1 MEKISVLDVG
11 AAIIGRTIMVLMGFT
26 CAPLLLALWALY
38 VLLFLYLG
46 IPALLF
52 RAVFPGTAPLIN
64 IAFDKSFEWT
74 IRISI
79 WYLMLFFFRLKH

>member
-11 AAIIGRTIMVLMGFT
+11 AAIIGQTFMALLGVTF
-26 CAPLLLALWALY
+26 APLLLALWALY
-38 VLLFLYLG
+38 ALIFLYLG

-79 WYLMLFFFRLKH
+79 WYLMLFFFRIKH